1 MQICNTRS
9 SELVAAQHR
18 FTTEAGADVL
28 RAGGN
33 AVVCAVATSFA
44 AGVLEPW
51 ISVPAGGGAAYQWGR
66 PGIDVSACIVCG
78 GPMRIIVGMPNH
90 SIEAPMV
97 IGKIVSHLEA
107 TSCAPPEGAA
117 KCGVGARAP
126 SPGSC

>member
-51 ISVPAGGGAAYQWGR
+51 ISVPAGGGAAVHWRTETDEAVAINFGMR
-66 PGIDVSACIVCG
+66 SPRLLKVSEFALSG
-78 GPMRIIVGMPNH
+78 
-90 SIEAPMV
+90 A
-97 IGKIVSHLEA
+97 GKASDLFPWAQQVVD
-107 TSCAPPEGAA
+107 G
-117 KCGVGARAP
+117 
-126 SPGSC
+126 